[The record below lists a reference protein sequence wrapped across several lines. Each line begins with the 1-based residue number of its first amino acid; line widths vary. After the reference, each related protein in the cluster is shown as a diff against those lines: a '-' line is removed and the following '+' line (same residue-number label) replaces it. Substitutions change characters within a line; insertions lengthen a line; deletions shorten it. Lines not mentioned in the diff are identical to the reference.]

1 MKKYNLKRFLASLLA
16 VLMLAS
22 VTGVSPAVFA
32 DWGDSA
38 RAGIATTAAKSGE
51 KIVLNGSEFKIRIP
65 YKNGSVDYNTLYQT
79 IFDTCVNV
87 SQSTPKSRDQVDIGR
102 KFSPGV
108 YGALEGATILG
119 KTYGSI
125 EEDETYEVKFTH
137 KYGKYSWDVVDA
149 TCKITFLGREA
160 APFTVA
166 VPQEGVSLVFNNDA
180 SLNYAAIEDAIRA
193 LVTSSDES
201 LAPSNIT
208 VKYDAALTDITDR
221 FKPLNNTQVGTTPF
235 GEGTFKIELTWA
247 GNDQY
252 KPFEWTG
259 DINFTDNRIATN
271 IAIKEN
277 ASITYNVDKDAMKKD
292 IFNNVIDWAA
302 STPTD
307 KTALTYENFK
317 FEYKGKDLADAK
329 LNADEKNPQDITI
342 SYSGDANSKPCNNVT
357 ASVIVKKANV
367 KVSMNMFTKAY
378 AGVEEDLSKKALGVT
393 LDPND
398 PNLDVYM
405 VFTGINTNL
414 ETSVNLV
421 LTDDQQ
427 AIINKISEIQVK
439 YLHKS
444 EDETLKAMLKEGIKI
459 SEVKAAI
466 NEVLKYCDNQAAEW
480 LLKQFGLPSL
490 DTIKNLLYVLDKMTE
505 LFDDAKICVG
515 LPDHAGLYKAYA
527 IAVNKNYNTGYAS
540 GTVLILM
547 NVKNVKIVMNEKF
560 SSKMDAATAAE
571 VAKAPASL
579 QHNGVTVK
587 DQSSLHY
594 LYTGIQSNLKPYQS
608 TTDFPTEPGRY
619 VVTVVTL
626 GGDYLASPVTRSFQ
640 ITK

>member
-38 RAGIATTAAKSGE
+38 RAGIATMAAKSDE

-65 YKNGSVDYNTLYQT
+65 YKNGSMDTGALKKLV
-79 IFDTCVNV
+79 FETCVNV
-87 SQSTPKSRDQVDIGR
+87 SASDPSGLTYDNDKLSIQQKGSKEIFY
-102 KFSPGV
+102 K
-108 YGALEGATILG
+108 ALDKIT
-119 KTYGSI
+119 
-125 EEDETYEVKFTH
+125 EDETCTVRF
-137 KYGKYSWDVVDA
+137 KYAKSLASSWEA
-149 TCKITFLGREA
+149 TCTITFLGREV
-160 APFTVA
+160 APFSVA

-208 VKYDAALTDITDR
+208 VEYRAGVGQYKQLDYNAALAS
-221 FKPLNNTQVGTTPF
+221 NAF
-235 GEGTFKIELTWA
+235 GEGTKNIKLTWA

-378 AGVEEDLSKKALGVT
+378 AGVEEDLSKEALGVT
-393 LDPND
+393 LDPDD
-398 PNLDVYM
+398 PNLDVYK

-427 AIINKISEIQVK
+427 AIINKISEIQIAMG
-439 YLHKS
+439 
-444 EDETLKAMLKEGIKI
+444 EDESETLKAKLKEGIKI
-459 SEVKAAI
+459 SEVKDAI
-466 NEVLKYCDNQAAEW
+466 NKVLKYCDNQAAEW
-480 LLKQFGLPSL
+480 LLDKLGLPSL
-490 DTIKNLLYVLDKMTE
+490 DSIKNILFVLDKMTE
-505 LFDDAKICVG
+505 LFDDTKVCVG

-547 NVKNVKIVMNEKF
+547 NIKNVKIVMNENFDK
-560 SSKMDAATAAE
+560 KMTVETAKE
-571 VAKAPASL
+571 VAKAPALL
-579 QHNGVTVK
+579 QQNDVTVK
-587 DQSSLHY
+587 DQSNLHY

-608 TTDFPTEPGRY
+608 TTEFPTEPGHY

-626 GGDYLASPVTRSFQ
+626 GGDYIASPVTRSFQ